1 MIIHRGLQALLLKE
15 LVDVAF
21 VFLID
26 FLEAVEFLLLKLT
39 KALFLTKSV
48 VFRGTEVFGWPK
60 SCISH
65 FEGIVASNVFVGVWN
80 CFIQILVDE
89 SGVFFF
95 VLFLCFYML
104 LQKEILLQDLLVK
117 SQNLFCQLLVL
128 TFEFSQLCSQVLY
141 LAFLFLI
148 RSQMPINFLLLLL
161 YFVFF
166 CS

>member
-26 FLEAVEFLLLKLT
+26 FLKAVEFLLLKLT
-39 KALFLTKSV
+39 KALFLTESV

-65 FEGIVASNVFVGVWN
+65 FEGIISSNVFVGVWN